1 MDHHLLAEVVWDVEV
16 VVLHPT
22 VADLVDHLVDLAAM
36 DQVVVVD
43 MVWEEDE
50 VPIDTVLLVVA
61 VIGIE
66 AEVVVIDMVVVEE
79 SIESVIVRGV
89 QNGGTAAET
98 EVGVAIRSQLLQL
111 GYCTF
116 GRTKDLFLLVII
128 LRFFYHYTNGICNTQ
143 PYTIGIFFCEDAV
156 VQWGVH

>member
-1 MDHHLLAEVVWDVEV
+1 M
-16 VVLHPT
+16 
-22 VADLVDHLVDLAAM
+22 DHLVDLPAM
-36 DQVVVVD
+36 DQVVVD

-66 AEVVVIDMVVVEE
+66 AEVVVIDMVVEE
-79 SIESVIVRGV
+79 EAIESVIVRGV

-98 EVGVAIRSQLLQL
+98 EVGVAIRSQLLL
-111 GYCTF
+111 LDYCTF
-116 GRTKDLFLLVII
+116 GRRTKDLFLLVII
-128 LRFFYHYTNGICNTQ
+128 LRFFYRYTNGVCNTR